1 MKAALITEFGAP
13 LKVADVPEPQVGAN
27 DVLVKV
33 NACGVCYSDV
43 KLWTGRS
50 PSKPSLPHILG
61 HEIAGTVARIGQNAT
76 GLEEGDPVAVYL
88 YDTCDQCAACRAGRD
103 NHCIAMKPY
112 PGSAGR
118 PGGFAE
124 YVSVPSKNALKVPS
138 ELDFSLAAL
147 LPDAFNTPY
156 HAIVDVAQVRFNET
170 AMLVGIGGLAMGG
183 LQILKLIGAK
193 VIAVSRTE
201 SKLEMA
207 KKFGADITINSMTTD
222 VVQEVK
228 RLTDGHG
235 VNHVFDFVTTPQ
247 TLDQGVRSTRPG
259 GKVVF
264 LGYSEPIPLNIGTIR
279 FISLTS
285 SRNGTRQNLW
295 DLISLASEGK
305 LKSQVTRTYSLDDAT
320 EALTALSKGEVTG
333 RVVLRI

>member
-1 MKAALITEFGAP
+1 
-13 LKVADVPEPQVGAN
+13 
-27 DVLVKV
+27 
-33 NACGVCYSDV
+33 
-43 KLWTGRS
+43 
-50 PSKPSLPHILG
+50 
-61 HEIAGTVARIGQNAT
+61 
-76 GLEEGDPVAVYL
+76 
-88 YDTCDQCAACRAGRD
+88 
-103 NHCIAMKPY
+103 
-112 PGSAGR
+112 
-118 PGGFAE
+118 
-124 YVSVPSKNALKVPS
+124 
-138 ELDFSLAAL
+138 
-147 LPDAFNTPY
+147 
-156 HAIVDVAQVRFNET
+156 
-170 AMLVGIGGLAMGG
+170 MLVGIGGLAMGG

-207 KKFGADITINSMTTD
+207 KKFGADITINSMKTD

-264 LGYSEPIPLNIGTIR
+264 LEYSEPIPLNIGSIR

-285 SRNGTRQNLW
+285 SRNGTRQNLR
-295 DLISLASEGK
+295 DLISLAAEGK
-305 LKSQVTRTYSLDDAT
+305 LKSPVTRSYRLDDAT